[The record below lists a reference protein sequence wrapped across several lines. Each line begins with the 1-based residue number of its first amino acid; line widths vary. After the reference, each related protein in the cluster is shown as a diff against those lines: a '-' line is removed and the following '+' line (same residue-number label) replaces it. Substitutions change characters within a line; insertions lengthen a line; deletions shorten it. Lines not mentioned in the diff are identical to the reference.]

1 MNIKRV
7 MNQIAVQKIV
17 TYFLFKIILVDICF
31 IIYFLIK
38 CQFDNFIGIKCH
50 ISCKFRLPK

>member
-1 MNIKRV
+1 

-38 CQFDNFIGIKCH
+38 CQFDSFIGIKCP
-50 ISCKFRLPK
+50 ISRKLRLPK